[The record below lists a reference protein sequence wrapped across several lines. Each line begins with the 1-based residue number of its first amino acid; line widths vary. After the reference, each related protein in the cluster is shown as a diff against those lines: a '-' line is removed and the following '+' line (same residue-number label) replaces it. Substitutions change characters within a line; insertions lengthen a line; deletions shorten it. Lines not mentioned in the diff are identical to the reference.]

1 MEHPERPERI
11 VDGMAALHSD
21 ERRDLSAL
29 EDRFD
34 VIRREGQLERV
45 GIPPHHLV
53 DDVDLLEGGSDGGLS
68 LELRV
73 HVDRPELPAQAARSK
88 ASDVGHDGRL
98 GLLEVQL
105 VEVPLRLVAER
116 HREVVVSVDERGA
129 FVQRTRAFDKRRIR
143 GPVLGHRDQR
153 EKDQNESEWSSH
165 QGSGGIMACRVRWA
179 AAPPRRGIR
188 ATTTEKTSTGRK
200 GDEDGIHLIKRFR
213 VPPLLPVE
221 ELLGPSKSLPLEFG
235 LDWSEMPALGLQNEI
250 SLNYPEPRTM
260 LQAFVVTLR
269 EGLEAFLIVAISLAY
284 LKKTGRAALIPAVRW
299 GIVASV
305 LLSVGAGILLSKAA
319 NQALWEGVLAL
330 VAAVLVA
337 SLTVHMWRAGR
348 HMKRDIEGRLEASS
362 VKVGA
367 AAFLGVFMFTL
378 LMITREGMET
388 ALLMNAL
395 LFTVQSPQIVSGAI
409 GGTILAAFVAWLWSR
424 YGHRVNL
431 ARFFQVTAVFL
442 LIFVVQ
448 LLIYGFHELT
458 EANIFPNS
466 QPWHDATE
474 PFGPDG
480 IYGQYLTY
488 LLVLLPLT
496 WLAVSSFF
504 HRGGP
509 PRSQTA

>member
-1 MEHPERPERI
+1 
-11 VDGMAALHSD
+11 
-21 ERRDLSAL
+21 
-29 EDRFD
+29 
-34 VIRREGQLERV
+34 
-45 GIPPHHLV
+45 
-53 DDVDLLEGGSDGGLS
+53 
-68 LELRV
+68 
-73 HVDRPELPAQAARSK
+73 
-88 ASDVGHDGRL
+88 
-98 GLLEVQL
+98 
-105 VEVPLRLVAER
+105 
-116 HREVVVSVDERGA
+116 
-129 FVQRTRAFDKRRIR
+129 
-143 GPVLGHRDQR
+143 
-153 EKDQNESEWSSH
+153 
-165 QGSGGIMACRVRWA
+165 
-179 AAPPRRGIR
+179 
-188 ATTTEKTSTGRK
+188 
-200 GDEDGIHLIKRFR
+200 
-213 VPPLLPVE
+213 
-221 ELLGPSKSLPLEFG
+221 
-235 LDWSEMPALGLQNEI
+235 
-250 SLNYPEPRTM
+250 M

-284 LKKTGRAALIPAVRW
+284 LKKTGRSGLIPAVRW

-305 LLSVGAGILLSKAA
+305 LLSIGAGLLLAKAA
-319 NQALWEGVLAL
+319 NQSLWEGVLAL

-348 HMKRDIEGRLEASS
+348 YMKRDIEGRLETSS
-362 VKVGA
+362 TKTGS

-448 LLIYGFHELT
+448 LIIYGFHELT

-488 LLVLLPLT
+488 LLILLPLT
-496 WLAVSSFF
+496 WLAVSSFL
-504 HRGGP
+504 HRGGSQ
-509 PRSQTA
+509 RSQAA